1 MYSQGNLT
9 TEKEHNI
16 NSMIMEIASDI
27 AEEKTAK
34 QFNDNH
40 LIENDEYTV
49 FTDEA
54 QDFFNDAYDTEMN
67 RIYSL
72 VNNVIKEHIK

>member
-1 MYSQGNLT
+1 MYAQGNLIT
-9 TEKEHNI
+9 PKEHNI

-40 LIENDEYTV
+40 LIENDDCTV
-49 FTDEA
+49 LTDEA
-54 QDFFNDAYDTEMN
+54 QDFFNNAYDTEMD
-67 RIYSL
+67 RLYTL
-72 VNNVIKEHIK
+72 VNYTIAEHIK